1 MRLFK
6 DAVFKYEPI
15 ITILN
20 SYMYSF
26 GYNHK
31 TQMHQSEQKC
41 EAYMKILAYEM
52 RNWHPK
58 KEKFREWMEI
68 EFN

>member
-1 MRLFK
+1 
-6 DAVFKYEPI
+6 
-15 ITILN
+15 
-20 SYMYSF
+20 MYSF